1 MAKDKQNIAQEI
13 CMFAHFAIDF
23 VLFFLFSASIARYFV
38 FARSFSVRKWQQW
51 EKEKSENPYAKPSL
65 TEFEFQLKLNKQT
78 FGCAGTRSA
87 KTEG

>member
-1 MAKDKQNIAQEI
+1 MHVCPLCDRFCSIFSLLRLYRSLLCLREA
-13 CMFAHFAIDF
+13 F
-23 VLFFLFSASIARYFV
+23 VLESGNNG
-38 FARSFSVRKWQQW
+38 

-78 FGCAGTRSA
+78 FGCAGTKSA